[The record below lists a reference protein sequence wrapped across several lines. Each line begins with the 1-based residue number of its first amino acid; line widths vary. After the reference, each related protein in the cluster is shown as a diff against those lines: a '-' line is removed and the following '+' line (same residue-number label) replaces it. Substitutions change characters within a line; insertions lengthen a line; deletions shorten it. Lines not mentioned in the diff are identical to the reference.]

1 MHGNIYIMILFAC
14 QCIYVQE
21 EEQARLTRIQQRD
34 EAVTEFDKRVRPYID
49 ALQQEESAEKASA
62 SGAGTNQ

>member
-1 MHGNIYIMILFAC
+1 MHGKFPFTCHAC
-14 QCIYVQE
+14 NAQE

-49 ALQQEESAEKASA
+49 ALQQESAEKASA
-62 SGAGTNQ
+62 SDAGTNQ